1 MYEISV
7 RQEFDAA
14 HLLRGYKGKCEM
26 LHGHR
31 FQVVA
36 NLRAD
41 RLNDIGLA
49 YDFVALKRHM
59 KTIMD
64 KLDHHNL
71 NEVKPFDKIN
81 PSSENIACT
90 VYKELQKRLKDTGVS
105 LHSIQVW
112 ESPECSV
119 TYRPGKL

>member
-36 NLRAD
+36 NLRTD

-49 YDFVALKRHM
+49 YDFVALKHHM
-59 KTIMD
+59 KAIMD

-81 PSSENIACT
+81 PSSENIAST
-90 VYKELQKRLKDTGVS
+90 VYKALQKRLKDTGVS

-112 ESPECSV
+112 ESPECCV
-119 TYRPGKL
+119 TYRPDKL